1 MSFNQQSAV
10 QRAKKDLAQRLDIS
24 ENEIQLASVAE
35 KEFPD
40 MSLGAP
46 VEDEMSAQM
55 ISSGW
60 QINLSADGKPFEYRA
75 DKYQVRLRGFK
86 GTNYIIES

>member
-1 MSFNQQSAV
+1 MSFNKDSAV
-10 QRAKKDLAQRLDIS
+10 QRAKADLAKRLSVSEIDIEEVSVS
-24 ENEIQLASVAE
+24 E
-35 KEFPD
+35 KDFPD

-60 QINLSADGKPFEYRA
+60 QINLQADGESYEYRA
-75 DKYQVRLRGFK
+75 DKYQLRLCGFR
-86 GTNYIIES
+86 GTNYVIES

>member
-1 MSFNQQSAV
+1 MSFNKDSAV
-10 QRAKKDLAQRLDIS
+10 QRAKADLAKRLNVS
-24 ENEIQLASVAE
+24 ENEIKDGSVSE
-35 KEFPD
+35 RDFPD

-60 QINLSADGKPFEYRA
+60 QINLEAGGESYEYRA
-75 DKYQVRLRGFK
+75 DKYQLRLSGFR
-86 GTNYIIES
+86 GTNYIVES

>member
-60 QINLSADGKPFEYRA
+60 QINLNANGKPFEYRA

>member
-1 MSFNQQSAV
+1 MSFTKESAV
-10 QRAKKDLAQRLDIS
+10 QRAKTDLAGRIS
-24 ENEIQLASVAE
+24 VLESEIKEESVDDAD
-35 KEFPD
+35 FPD

-60 QINLSADGKPFEYRA
+60 RIILSANGKNYEYRA
-75 DKYQVRLRGFK
+75 DKYQLRLFGFN
-86 GTNYIIES
+86 GTNHIIKS

>member
-1 MSFNQQSAV
+1 MSFNKDTAIT
-10 QRAKKDLAQRLDIS
+10 RAKADLAKRLNVSD
-24 ENEIQLASVAE
+24 NEIKDVSVTE
-35 KEFPD
+35 KDFPD

-60 QINLSADGKPFEYRA
+60 QINLEANGENYEYRA
-75 DKYQVRLRGFK
+75 DKYQLRLCGFR
-86 GTNYIIES
+86 GTNYIVES